1 MYYDQLSDLGIKLRR
16 RSGQEKT
23 TCPQCSE
30 SRRNKKDTSLSVNIT
45 EGTYNCH
52 HCSWKGSVKQFQ
64 QKEMKKKF
72 EKPDQSML
80 KSISLNEKVVAYS
93 KARGISE
100 ETLKRF
106 MIHAKEEWM
115 PQTQK
120 KERCIVFPY
129 IRSGELINAK
139 FRDGAKNFRLCKD
152 AEMTFFG
159 MQTLDGKHCAII
171 TEGEW
176 DALAAYE
183 AGFGKN
189 YETVADKD
197 GVVVEHDLGRWAVLS
212 VPNGASMGSQKL
224 EYLDNCSD
232 WLSSIDEF
240 VIATDGDEAGISL
253 RDELVRRLGVEKCR
267 ILHYPSDAV
276 ISNTDGSKRACK
288 DLNEVLLVFGKD
300 ALISLVN
307 ESDALPVDGI
317 TYLGDIFPTM
327 LENFR
332 NGVKLSPTTRFGD
345 FDEYFRWK
353 KGDINVVIGY
363 GNHGKAL
370 ALDTEIPTPIGWT
383 TMGKLKIG
391 DKIFDENG
399 NICNVTNA
407 TNVMYDRECYEIT
420 FSDGTKIVADGEH
433 LWETHTI
440 NSRIS
445 IKNKIKNLSKK
456 NKKIN
461 KNNQEYKRILSKVR
475 TTKEILETLEVKRKN
490 GKIFK
495 NHSINLSLPLQLDIK
510 KFIIEPYLLGVWIGD
525 GTSAS
530 GQITCNDIEIIEEI
544 ERLGYTCIKQK
555 ARFMYGIKGIQVKLK
570 ELGVLNNKHIPIEYL
585 RGSEFQRMELLKG
598 LMDTDGSIDKT
609 SICEFTTI
617 KKHLSEQVYEL
628 IASLG
633 FKAVVYECDAMLNG
647 KFISKKYRVCFK
659 PFNPVFKLK
668 RKLERH
674 TNTVK
679 CKYRYINEINKIK
692 SVPVRCITVDS
703 PNNLYL
709 VTKSFIPTHNT
720 TFWLQMM
727 LTKSIYDGWKWA
739 IFSPENYPANDFY
752 DDLVEMYAGKWL
764 DKMDE
769 KEYVEAC
776 GFVNDHIFYVY
787 PENEHDI
794 ESIHEKFRYLILKK
808 GCDGVMI
815 DPFNQLDKVQKPYE
829 RDDQYIGNVLKDIK
843 RFALLNAVSYNIV
856 MHPKN
861 PSYNSDKSLPV
872 VDMYDIAGGAMTGN
886 KSDQII
892 SYYRP
897 NFHLDKNDPNVQVHI
912 QKLKRR
918 RTGGKLG
925 QFEIKLNWS
934 TKRYS
939 DMFDHTYCDPERA
952 KRILFQEN
960 NGILQNPQQQELTDE
975 TPF

>member
-1 MYYDQLSDLGIKLRR
+1 MYYDQLSNLGIKLRR

-30 SRRNKKDTSLSVNIT
+30 SRRNKKDASLSVNIT

-183 AGFGKN
+183 SGFGKN

-276 ISNTDGSKRACK
+276 ISNIDGSKRACK

-363 GNHGKAL
+363 GNHGK
-370 ALDTEIPTPIGWT
+370 
-383 TMGKLKIG
+383 
-391 DKIFDENG
+391 
-399 NICNVTNA
+399 
-407 TNVMYDRECYEIT
+407 
-420 FSDGTKIVADGEH
+420 
-433 LWETHTI
+433 
-440 NSRIS
+440 
-445 IKNKIKNLSKK
+445 
-456 NKKIN
+456 
-461 KNNQEYKRILSKVR
+461 
-475 TTKEILETLEVKRKN
+475 
-490 GKIFK
+490 
-495 NHSINLSLPLQLDIK
+495 
-510 KFIIEPYLLGVWIGD
+510 
-525 GTSAS
+525 
-530 GQITCNDIEIIEEI
+530 
-544 ERLGYTCIKQK
+544 
-555 ARFMYGIKGIQVKLK
+555 
-570 ELGVLNNKHIPIEYL
+570 
-585 RGSEFQRMELLKG
+585 
-598 LMDTDGSIDKT
+598 
-609 SICEFTTI
+609 
-617 KKHLSEQVYEL
+617 
-628 IASLG
+628 
-633 FKAVVYECDAMLNG
+633 
-647 KFISKKYRVCFK
+647 
-659 PFNPVFKLK
+659 
-668 RKLERH
+668 
-674 TNTVK
+674 
-679 CKYRYINEINKIK
+679 
-692 SVPVRCITVDS
+692 
-703 PNNLYL
+703 
-709 VTKSFIPTHNT
+709 T

-861 PSYNSDKSLPV
+861 PSYNNDKSLPV

>member
-1 MYYDQLSDLGIKLRR
+1 MYYDQLSNLGIKLRR

-276 ISNTDGSKRACK
+276 ISNIDGSKRACK

-363 GNHGKAL
+363 GNHGK
-370 ALDTEIPTPIGWT
+370 
-383 TMGKLKIG
+383 
-391 DKIFDENG
+391 
-399 NICNVTNA
+399 
-407 TNVMYDRECYEIT
+407 
-420 FSDGTKIVADGEH
+420 
-433 LWETHTI
+433 
-440 NSRIS
+440 
-445 IKNKIKNLSKK
+445 
-456 NKKIN
+456 
-461 KNNQEYKRILSKVR
+461 
-475 TTKEILETLEVKRKN
+475 
-490 GKIFK
+490 
-495 NHSINLSLPLQLDIK
+495 
-510 KFIIEPYLLGVWIGD
+510 
-525 GTSAS
+525 
-530 GQITCNDIEIIEEI
+530 
-544 ERLGYTCIKQK
+544 
-555 ARFMYGIKGIQVKLK
+555 
-570 ELGVLNNKHIPIEYL
+570 
-585 RGSEFQRMELLKG
+585 
-598 LMDTDGSIDKT
+598 
-609 SICEFTTI
+609 
-617 KKHLSEQVYEL
+617 
-628 IASLG
+628 
-633 FKAVVYECDAMLNG
+633 
-647 KFISKKYRVCFK
+647 
-659 PFNPVFKLK
+659 
-668 RKLERH
+668 
-674 TNTVK
+674 
-679 CKYRYINEINKIK
+679 
-692 SVPVRCITVDS
+692 
-703 PNNLYL
+703 
-709 VTKSFIPTHNT
+709 T

-960 NGILQNPQQQELTDE
+960 NGIMQNPQQQELTDE

>member
-1 MYYDQLSDLGIKLRR
+1 MYYDQLSNLGIKLRR

-100 ETLKRF
+100 DTLKRF

-363 GNHGKAL
+363 GNH
-370 ALDTEIPTPIGWT
+370 T
-383 TMGKLKIG
+383 
-391 DKIFDENG
+391 
-399 NICNVTNA
+399 
-407 TNVMYDRECYEIT
+407 
-420 FSDGTKIVADGEH
+420 
-433 LWETHTI
+433 
-440 NSRIS
+440 
-445 IKNKIKNLSKK
+445 
-456 NKKIN
+456 
-461 KNNQEYKRILSKVR
+461 
-475 TTKEILETLEVKRKN
+475 
-490 GKIFK
+490 
-495 NHSINLSLPLQLDIK
+495 
-510 KFIIEPYLLGVWIGD
+510 
-525 GTSAS
+525 
-530 GQITCNDIEIIEEI
+530 
-544 ERLGYTCIKQK
+544 
-555 ARFMYGIKGIQVKLK
+555 
-570 ELGVLNNKHIPIEYL
+570 
-585 RGSEFQRMELLKG
+585 
-598 LMDTDGSIDKT
+598 
-609 SICEFTTI
+609 
-617 KKHLSEQVYEL
+617 
-628 IASLG
+628 
-633 FKAVVYECDAMLNG
+633 
-647 KFISKKYRVCFK
+647 
-659 PFNPVFKLK
+659 
-668 RKLERH
+668 
-674 TNTVK
+674 
-679 CKYRYINEINKIK
+679 
-692 SVPVRCITVDS
+692 
-703 PNNLYL
+703 
-709 VTKSFIPTHNT
+709 
-720 TFWLQMM
+720 
-727 LTKSIYDGWKWA
+727 
-739 IFSPENYPANDFY
+739 
-752 DDLVEMYAGKWL
+752 
-764 DKMDE
+764 
-769 KEYVEAC
+769 
-776 GFVNDHIFYVY
+776 
-787 PENEHDI
+787 
-794 ESIHEKFRYLILKK
+794 
-808 GCDGVMI
+808 
-815 DPFNQLDKVQKPYE
+815 
-829 RDDQYIGNVLKDIK
+829 
-843 RFALLNAVSYNIV
+843 
-856 MHPKN
+856 
-861 PSYNSDKSLPV
+861 
-872 VDMYDIAGGAMTGN
+872 
-886 KSDQII
+886 
-892 SYYRP
+892 
-897 NFHLDKNDPNVQVHI
+897 
-912 QKLKRR
+912 
-918 RTGGKLG
+918 
-925 QFEIKLNWS
+925 
-934 TKRYS
+934 
-939 DMFDHTYCDPERA
+939 
-952 KRILFQEN
+952 
-960 NGILQNPQQQELTDE
+960 
-975 TPF
+975 

>member
-1 MYYDQLSDLGIKLRR
+1 MYYDQLSNLGIKLRR

-52 HCSWKGSVKQFQ
+52 HCGWKGSVKHFQ
-64 QKEMKKKF
+64 QKERKKQF

-80 KSISLNEKVVAYS
+80 KSISLNEKIVAYAMS
-93 KARGISE
+93 RGISE
-100 ETLKRF
+100 TTLKRF

-129 IRSGELINAK
+129 IRGGELINAK

-152 AEMTFFG
+152 AELTFFG
-159 MQTLDGKHCAII
+159 MQTLEGKHCAII

-183 AGFGKN
+183 AGFGQN
-189 YETVADKD
+189 YEAVADKD

-212 VPNGASMGSQKL
+212 VPNGASKGSQKL

-240 VIATDGDEAGISL
+240 VIATDGDDAGISL

-267 ILHYPSDAV
+267 ILHYPTDAH
-276 ISNTDGSKRACK
+276 ISNADGSKRACK

-300 ALISLVN
+300 AVISLVN
-307 ESDALPVDGI
+307 ESDALPVDGV

-332 NGVKLSPTTRFGD
+332 SGVKLAHTTRFGD

-363 GNHGKAL
+363 GNHGK
-370 ALDTEIPTPIGWT
+370 
-383 TMGKLKIG
+383 
-391 DKIFDENG
+391 
-399 NICNVTNA
+399 
-407 TNVMYDRECYEIT
+407 
-420 FSDGTKIVADGEH
+420 
-433 LWETHTI
+433 
-440 NSRIS
+440 
-445 IKNKIKNLSKK
+445 
-456 NKKIN
+456 
-461 KNNQEYKRILSKVR
+461 
-475 TTKEILETLEVKRKN
+475 
-490 GKIFK
+490 
-495 NHSINLSLPLQLDIK
+495 
-510 KFIIEPYLLGVWIGD
+510 
-525 GTSAS
+525 
-530 GQITCNDIEIIEEI
+530 
-544 ERLGYTCIKQK
+544 
-555 ARFMYGIKGIQVKLK
+555 
-570 ELGVLNNKHIPIEYL
+570 
-585 RGSEFQRMELLKG
+585 
-598 LMDTDGSIDKT
+598 
-609 SICEFTTI
+609 
-617 KKHLSEQVYEL
+617 
-628 IASLG
+628 
-633 FKAVVYECDAMLNG
+633 
-647 KFISKKYRVCFK
+647 
-659 PFNPVFKLK
+659 
-668 RKLERH
+668 
-674 TNTVK
+674 
-679 CKYRYINEINKIK
+679 
-692 SVPVRCITVDS
+692 
-703 PNNLYL
+703 
-709 VTKSFIPTHNT
+709 T

-739 IFSPENYPANDFY
+739 IFSPENFPANDFY

-764 DKMDE
+764 DKMTE
-769 KEYVEAC
+769 EEYVNAC
-776 GFVNDHIFYVY
+776 GFINDHIFYVY

-815 DPFNQLDKVQKPYE
+815 DPFNQLDKTQKPYE
-829 RDDQYIGNVLKDIK
+829 RDDQYISNILKDIK
-843 RFALLNAVSYNIV
+843 RFSLLNAVSYNII

-861 PSYNSDKSLPV
+861 PTYNNDKSLPV

-897 NFHLDKNDPNVQVHI
+897 NFHMDKNDPNVQVHI

-925 QFEIKLNWS
+925 QFDIKLNWS

-960 NGILQNPQQQELTDE
+960 NGILQNPQQTELIDE
-975 TPF
+975 NPF

>member
-1 MYYDQLSDLGIKLRR
+1 MYYDQLSNLGIKLRR

-183 AGFGKN
+183 SGFGKN

-363 GNHGKAL
+363 GNHGK
-370 ALDTEIPTPIGWT
+370 
-383 TMGKLKIG
+383 
-391 DKIFDENG
+391 
-399 NICNVTNA
+399 
-407 TNVMYDRECYEIT
+407 
-420 FSDGTKIVADGEH
+420 
-433 LWETHTI
+433 
-440 NSRIS
+440 
-445 IKNKIKNLSKK
+445 
-456 NKKIN
+456 
-461 KNNQEYKRILSKVR
+461 
-475 TTKEILETLEVKRKN
+475 
-490 GKIFK
+490 
-495 NHSINLSLPLQLDIK
+495 
-510 KFIIEPYLLGVWIGD
+510 
-525 GTSAS
+525 
-530 GQITCNDIEIIEEI
+530 
-544 ERLGYTCIKQK
+544 
-555 ARFMYGIKGIQVKLK
+555 
-570 ELGVLNNKHIPIEYL
+570 
-585 RGSEFQRMELLKG
+585 
-598 LMDTDGSIDKT
+598 
-609 SICEFTTI
+609 
-617 KKHLSEQVYEL
+617 
-628 IASLG
+628 
-633 FKAVVYECDAMLNG
+633 
-647 KFISKKYRVCFK
+647 
-659 PFNPVFKLK
+659 
-668 RKLERH
+668 
-674 TNTVK
+674 
-679 CKYRYINEINKIK
+679 
-692 SVPVRCITVDS
+692 
-703 PNNLYL
+703 
-709 VTKSFIPTHNT
+709 T

>member
-1 MYYDQLSDLGIKLRR
+1 MYYDQLSNLGIKLRR

-52 HCSWKGSVKQFQ
+52 HCGWKGTVKYFQ
-64 QKEMKKKF
+64 QKERKKTF

-80 KSISLNEKVVAYS
+80 KSISLNEKVVAYA
-93 KARGISE
+93 KGRGISE

-115 PQTQK
+115 PSTQK

-129 IRSGELINAK
+129 IRGGELVNAK

-152 AEMTFFG
+152 AELTFFG

-183 AGFGKN
+183 AGFGKT
-189 YETVADKD
+189 YEAVADKD

-212 VPNGASMGSQKL
+212 VPNGASKGSQKL

-267 ILHYPSDAV
+267 ILHYPSDAH
-276 ISNTDGSKRACK
+276 ICNADGSKRACK

-307 ESDALPVDGI
+307 ESDAMPVDGI

-332 NGVKLSPTTRFGD
+332 KGVTLSPTTRFGD

-353 KGDINVVIGY
+353 KGDINVIIGY
-363 GNHGKAL
+363 GNHGK
-370 ALDTEIPTPIGWT
+370 
-383 TMGKLKIG
+383 
-391 DKIFDENG
+391 
-399 NICNVTNA
+399 
-407 TNVMYDRECYEIT
+407 
-420 FSDGTKIVADGEH
+420 
-433 LWETHTI
+433 
-440 NSRIS
+440 
-445 IKNKIKNLSKK
+445 
-456 NKKIN
+456 
-461 KNNQEYKRILSKVR
+461 
-475 TTKEILETLEVKRKN
+475 
-490 GKIFK
+490 
-495 NHSINLSLPLQLDIK
+495 
-510 KFIIEPYLLGVWIGD
+510 
-525 GTSAS
+525 
-530 GQITCNDIEIIEEI
+530 
-544 ERLGYTCIKQK
+544 
-555 ARFMYGIKGIQVKLK
+555 
-570 ELGVLNNKHIPIEYL
+570 
-585 RGSEFQRMELLKG
+585 
-598 LMDTDGSIDKT
+598 
-609 SICEFTTI
+609 
-617 KKHLSEQVYEL
+617 
-628 IASLG
+628 
-633 FKAVVYECDAMLNG
+633 
-647 KFISKKYRVCFK
+647 
-659 PFNPVFKLK
+659 
-668 RKLERH
+668 
-674 TNTVK
+674 
-679 CKYRYINEINKIK
+679 
-692 SVPVRCITVDS
+692 
-703 PNNLYL
+703 
-709 VTKSFIPTHNT
+709 T

-727 LTKSIYDGWKWA
+727 LTKSIYDDWKWA

-752 DDLVEMYAGKWL
+752 DDLVEMYAGKWI
-764 DKMDE
+764 DKMTE
-769 KEYVEAC
+769 EEYVNAC

-815 DPFNQLDKVQKPYE
+815 DPFNQLDKTQKPYE
-829 RDDQYIGNVLKDIK
+829 RDDQYISNILKDIK

-861 PSYNSDKSLPV
+861 PTYNSDKSLPV

-886 KSDQII
+886 KADQIV

-897 NFHLDKNDPNVQVHI
+897 NFHIDKNDPNVQVYI

-925 QFEIKLNWS
+925 QFDMKLNWS

-952 KRILFQEN
+952 KRILFQEG
-960 NGILQNPQQQELTDE
+960 NGILTEPKQSAVFDENP
-975 TPF
+975 F

>member
-1 MYYDQLSDLGIKLRR
+1 M
-16 RSGQEKT
+16 
-23 TCPQCSE
+23 
-30 SRRNKKDTSLSVNIT
+30 
-45 EGTYNCH
+45 
-52 HCSWKGSVKQFQ
+52 
-64 QKEMKKKF
+64 
-72 EKPDQSML
+72 
-80 KSISLNEKVVAYS
+80 
-93 KARGISE
+93 
-100 ETLKRF
+100 
-106 MIHAKEEWM
+106 
-115 PQTQK
+115 
-120 KERCIVFPY
+120 
-129 IRSGELINAK
+129 
-139 FRDGAKNFRLCKD
+139 
-152 AEMTFFG
+152 
-159 MQTLDGKHCAII
+159 
-171 TEGEW
+171 
-176 DALAAYE
+176 
-183 AGFGKN
+183 
-189 YETVADKD
+189 
-197 GVVVEHDLGRWAVLS
+197 VEHDLGRWAVLS

-276 ISNTDGSKRACK
+276 ISNIDGSKRACK

-363 GNHGKAL
+363 GNHGK
-370 ALDTEIPTPIGWT
+370 
-383 TMGKLKIG
+383 
-391 DKIFDENG
+391 
-399 NICNVTNA
+399 
-407 TNVMYDRECYEIT
+407 
-420 FSDGTKIVADGEH
+420 
-433 LWETHTI
+433 
-440 NSRIS
+440 
-445 IKNKIKNLSKK
+445 
-456 NKKIN
+456 
-461 KNNQEYKRILSKVR
+461 
-475 TTKEILETLEVKRKN
+475 
-490 GKIFK
+490 
-495 NHSINLSLPLQLDIK
+495 
-510 KFIIEPYLLGVWIGD
+510 
-525 GTSAS
+525 
-530 GQITCNDIEIIEEI
+530 
-544 ERLGYTCIKQK
+544 
-555 ARFMYGIKGIQVKLK
+555 
-570 ELGVLNNKHIPIEYL
+570 
-585 RGSEFQRMELLKG
+585 
-598 LMDTDGSIDKT
+598 
-609 SICEFTTI
+609 
-617 KKHLSEQVYEL
+617 
-628 IASLG
+628 
-633 FKAVVYECDAMLNG
+633 
-647 KFISKKYRVCFK
+647 
-659 PFNPVFKLK
+659 
-668 RKLERH
+668 
-674 TNTVK
+674 
-679 CKYRYINEINKIK
+679 
-692 SVPVRCITVDS
+692 
-703 PNNLYL
+703 
-709 VTKSFIPTHNT
+709 T

-861 PSYNSDKSLPV
+861 PSYNNDKSLPV

>member
-1 MYYDQLSDLGIKLRR
+1 MYYDQLSNLGIKLRR

-183 AGFGKN
+183 SGFGKN

-276 ISNTDGSKRACK
+276 ISNIDGSKRACK
-288 DLNEVLLVFGKD
+288 DLNEVLLSFGKD

-363 GNHGKAL
+363 GNHGK
-370 ALDTEIPTPIGWT
+370 
-383 TMGKLKIG
+383 
-391 DKIFDENG
+391 
-399 NICNVTNA
+399 
-407 TNVMYDRECYEIT
+407 
-420 FSDGTKIVADGEH
+420 
-433 LWETHTI
+433 
-440 NSRIS
+440 
-445 IKNKIKNLSKK
+445 
-456 NKKIN
+456 
-461 KNNQEYKRILSKVR
+461 
-475 TTKEILETLEVKRKN
+475 
-490 GKIFK
+490 
-495 NHSINLSLPLQLDIK
+495 
-510 KFIIEPYLLGVWIGD
+510 
-525 GTSAS
+525 
-530 GQITCNDIEIIEEI
+530 
-544 ERLGYTCIKQK
+544 
-555 ARFMYGIKGIQVKLK
+555 
-570 ELGVLNNKHIPIEYL
+570 
-585 RGSEFQRMELLKG
+585 
-598 LMDTDGSIDKT
+598 
-609 SICEFTTI
+609 
-617 KKHLSEQVYEL
+617 
-628 IASLG
+628 
-633 FKAVVYECDAMLNG
+633 
-647 KFISKKYRVCFK
+647 
-659 PFNPVFKLK
+659 
-668 RKLERH
+668 
-674 TNTVK
+674 
-679 CKYRYINEINKIK
+679 
-692 SVPVRCITVDS
+692 
-703 PNNLYL
+703 
-709 VTKSFIPTHNT
+709 T

>member
-1 MYYDQLSDLGIKLRR
+1 MYYEQLSNLGIKLRR

-52 HCSWKGSVKQFQ
+52 HCGWKGTVKYFQ
-64 QKEMKKKF
+64 QKERKKTF

-80 KSISLNEKVVAYS
+80 KSISLNEKVVAYA
-93 KARGISE
+93 KGRGISE

-106 MIHAKEEWM
+106 MIHAKEDWM

-129 IRSGELINAK
+129 IRGGELVNAK
-139 FRDGAKNFRLCKD
+139 YRDGAKNFKLCKD
-152 AEMTFFG
+152 AEMIFFG
-159 MQTLDGKHCAII
+159 MQTLEDKHCAII

-176 DALAAYE
+176 DALATYE
-183 AGFGKN
+183 AGFGKT
-189 YETVADKD
+189 YEAVSDKD

-212 VPNGASMGSQKL
+212 VPNGASKGSQKL

-267 ILHYPSDAV
+267 ILHYPSDAH
-276 ISNTDGSKRACK
+276 ISNVDGSKRACK

-307 ESDALPVDGI
+307 ESDAMPVDGI

-332 NGVKLSPTTRFGD
+332 KGVLLAPSTRFGD

-363 GNHGKAL
+363 GNHGK
-370 ALDTEIPTPIGWT
+370 
-383 TMGKLKIG
+383 
-391 DKIFDENG
+391 
-399 NICNVTNA
+399 
-407 TNVMYDRECYEIT
+407 
-420 FSDGTKIVADGEH
+420 
-433 LWETHTI
+433 
-440 NSRIS
+440 
-445 IKNKIKNLSKK
+445 
-456 NKKIN
+456 
-461 KNNQEYKRILSKVR
+461 
-475 TTKEILETLEVKRKN
+475 
-490 GKIFK
+490 
-495 NHSINLSLPLQLDIK
+495 
-510 KFIIEPYLLGVWIGD
+510 
-525 GTSAS
+525 
-530 GQITCNDIEIIEEI
+530 
-544 ERLGYTCIKQK
+544 
-555 ARFMYGIKGIQVKLK
+555 
-570 ELGVLNNKHIPIEYL
+570 
-585 RGSEFQRMELLKG
+585 
-598 LMDTDGSIDKT
+598 
-609 SICEFTTI
+609 
-617 KKHLSEQVYEL
+617 
-628 IASLG
+628 
-633 FKAVVYECDAMLNG
+633 
-647 KFISKKYRVCFK
+647 
-659 PFNPVFKLK
+659 
-668 RKLERH
+668 
-674 TNTVK
+674 
-679 CKYRYINEINKIK
+679 
-692 SVPVRCITVDS
+692 
-703 PNNLYL
+703 
-709 VTKSFIPTHNT
+709 T

-727 LTKSIYDGWKWA
+727 LTKSIYDDWKWA

-752 DDLVEMYAGKWL
+752 DDLVEMYAGKWI
-764 DKMDE
+764 DKMTE
-769 KEYVEAC
+769 EEYVNAC

-815 DPFNQLDKVQKPYE
+815 DPFNQLDKTQKPYE
-829 RDDQYIGNVLKDIK
+829 RDDQYISNILKDIK

-861 PSYNSDKSLPV
+861 PTYNSDKSLPV

-886 KSDQII
+886 KADQIV

-897 NFHLDKNDPNVQVHI
+897 NFHIDKNDPNVQVYI

-925 QFEIKLNWS
+925 QFDMKLNWS

-952 KRILFQEN
+952 KRILFQEG
-960 NGILQNPQQQELTDE
+960 NGILTEPKQSAVFDENP
-975 TPF
+975 F

>member
-1 MYYDQLSDLGIKLRR
+1 MYYDQLSNLGIKLRR

-93 KARGISE
+93 KSRGISE

-183 AGFGKN
+183 SGFGKN

-276 ISNTDGSKRACK
+276 ISNIDGSKRACK
-288 DLNEVLLVFGKD
+288 DLNEVLLAFGKD

-363 GNHGKAL
+363 GNHGK
-370 ALDTEIPTPIGWT
+370 
-383 TMGKLKIG
+383 
-391 DKIFDENG
+391 
-399 NICNVTNA
+399 
-407 TNVMYDRECYEIT
+407 
-420 FSDGTKIVADGEH
+420 
-433 LWETHTI
+433 
-440 NSRIS
+440 
-445 IKNKIKNLSKK
+445 
-456 NKKIN
+456 
-461 KNNQEYKRILSKVR
+461 
-475 TTKEILETLEVKRKN
+475 
-490 GKIFK
+490 
-495 NHSINLSLPLQLDIK
+495 
-510 KFIIEPYLLGVWIGD
+510 
-525 GTSAS
+525 
-530 GQITCNDIEIIEEI
+530 
-544 ERLGYTCIKQK
+544 
-555 ARFMYGIKGIQVKLK
+555 
-570 ELGVLNNKHIPIEYL
+570 
-585 RGSEFQRMELLKG
+585 
-598 LMDTDGSIDKT
+598 
-609 SICEFTTI
+609 
-617 KKHLSEQVYEL
+617 
-628 IASLG
+628 
-633 FKAVVYECDAMLNG
+633 
-647 KFISKKYRVCFK
+647 
-659 PFNPVFKLK
+659 
-668 RKLERH
+668 
-674 TNTVK
+674 
-679 CKYRYINEINKIK
+679 
-692 SVPVRCITVDS
+692 
-703 PNNLYL
+703 
-709 VTKSFIPTHNT
+709 T